1 MVEKA
6 NLGRRGLLGVLLLG
20 VGGIGGWVARKFQSP
35 SQIRKSAP
43 TALDSRFVYDISKYE
58 TTDPELL
65 LYSPGDHIKTGFEKA
80 KRIAAMPGGKFAVA
94 GDRAVKIFS
103 AAGVEESEFPIK
115 GAPHCMLV
123 ADNGGEADEIIVGTA
138 KGFTV
143 YDFSGKEKW
152 NSGELPR
159 RTYLTSIAAS
169 DDTLFLADGGNRK
182 VLVWD
187 RKTGKMRDQFGE
199 KDDEKNNPGFS
210 VPSPYFDL
218 TVADDGNLRVVNP
231 GRLRI
236 ETYSPD
242 GHFQSSWGG
251 PGMKID
257 RFCGCC
263 NPVYF
268 TMMPNGDFITSEKG
282 LTRVN
287 IYNPQGEFKG
297 AVAGPDILVDDKE
310 IAKRACA
317 DCSVGAGFDVAIEQS
332 GRILVLDPFRMV
344 VRPFTP
350 KADAP
355 AAKTATTA

>member
-6 NLGRRGLLGVLLLG
+6 DLGRRGLLGALLLG

-35 SQIRKSAP
+35 SQIRKPAP

-58 TTDPELL
+58 TTSPELL
-65 LYSPGDHIKTGFEKA
+65 LYNPGDHIKTGFERA

-94 GDRAVKIFS
+94 GDRAVKIFT
-103 AAGVEESEFPIK
+103 AAGVEQSEFPIK

-123 ADNGGEADEIIVGTA
+123 AGKGGDADEIIIGTA
-138 KGFTV
+138 KNFTV
-143 YDFSGKEKW
+143 YDFNGKEKW
-152 NSGELPR
+152 DSGELPR
-159 RTYLTSIAAS
+159 RTYLTSIAAN

-182 VLVWD
+182 VLICD
-187 RKTGKMRDQFGE
+187 RKTGKVRDQFGE

-218 TVADDGNLRVVNP
+218 TVAADGNLRVVNP
-231 GRLRI
+231 GRLRV

-287 IYNPQGEFKG
+287 IYNSQGEFKG

-310 IAKRACA
+310 IAKQACA

-350 KADAP
+350 KTGVEAS
-355 AAKTATTA
+355 TTTTTA